1 MNYFDKNFKKTFLI
15 AEIGVNHDGKINKA
29 IKLVNEAK
37 KSGADAVK
45 FQTYITE
52 KLSTKKTSKTKYQI
66 KFTGRKDSHFEML
79 KKLEL
84 NFEEF
89 DKLKKY
95 CEKKK
100 NIFYFDAL

>member
-1 MNYFDKNFKKTFLI
+1 MNYFEKNFKRTFLI
-15 AEIGVNHDGKINKA
+15 AEIGVNHDGRINKA
-29 IKLVNEAK
+29 IKLIDVAK

-66 KFTGRKDSHFEML
+66 KFTGTKTSHFEML

-84 NFEEF
+84 SFEEF
-89 DKLKKY
+89 VKIKKY
-95 CEKKK
+95 CKKK
-100 NIFYFDAL
+100 KYFFYFNTI